1 MKTLLTKAAR
11 VLCLL
16 MVFALC
22 AFPLAAEAD
31 DDLFGGSDVWASD
44 DDLFGGSSDWGSDDD
59 LFGGSGSFDDFGGF
73 EDITFGDDDELF
85 SGADDGL
92 FAGDDGIEVF
102 DEAAVSGDSTGGFSA
117 GQGGIV
123 FEAGSVRIGGT
134 LSASISSDMLLY
146 KDGDDSS
153 FGDRLYEA
161 GIAPA
166 VSGTLSVDARPTQDL
181 RMYMKAALAYPFRSS
196 AAVSMTGQAS
206 VSDFLQVKEMF
217 TDFSVADRA
226 FFRFGLH
233 TVSWGTGMF
242 YSPVSDMINSGI
254 IDPEDKDKQ
263 VDGSLN
269 FRSQIIFPGTQNCL
283 WLYAIPEF
291 GAEAKARDTA
301 LAGKYEFIISA
312 YEFGVG
318 AFYKYQ
324 NAPKAMLTAS
334 GSIFD
339 GKVSVFGEAVYQ
351 YGADSEWKADD
362 SFNDKT
368 SIIKATAGFS
378 YYWKDPKI
386 MLMGQ
391 YYYDGNNKDDMFN
404 MTIPVIGNVRVPN
417 LTYGHNAAF
426 MANFGKIPGMPDF
439 SATLLGIANFG
450 HDDIPSTVLDI
461 LPAAGI
467 PSSYLSSCTVTA
479 TLNYSPDSD
488 LSFGLGTTAAW
499 ADYDSKPEVSLKL
512 SVTLGGG
519 KF

>member
-1 MKTLLTKAAR
+1 MKTLLTKTASA
-11 VLCLL
+11 LCLL
-16 MVFALC
+16 MAFALC

-44 DDLFGGSSDWGSDDD
+44 DDLFGG
-59 LFGGSGSFDDFGGF
+59 F
-73 EDITFGDDDELF
+73 EDITFSDDDELF

-102 DEAAVSGDSTGGFSA
+102 DEAAVSGASTGGFSA

-134 LSASISSDMLLY
+134 LSASVSSDMLLY

-153 FGDRLYEA
+153 FGDRLYNA

-166 VSGTLSVDARPTQDL
+166 VSGTLSVDARPTQNL

-196 AAVSMTGQAS
+196 ASIPMGTTLVTNPITGQTVYPVAAS

-242 YSPVSDMINSGI
+242 YSPVSDMINSGV

-269 FRSQIIFPGTQNCL
+269 LRSQIIFPGTQNCL

-362 SFNDKT
+362 SFSDKT
-368 SIIKATAGFS
+368 SIMKATAGFS

-391 YYYDGNNKDDMFN
+391 YYYDGNNRDDMFN
-404 MTIPVIGNVRVPN
+404 MTVPGMGTFRIPN

-439 SATLLGIANFG
+439 SATLIGIANFG
-450 HDDIPSTVLDI
+450 HDDVPSTVLDI
-461 LPAAGI
+461 LPAVGI
-467 PSSYLSSCTVTA
+467 PSSYLSSCTATA
-479 TLNYSPDSD
+479 TLNYSPNSD
-488 LSFGLGTTAAW
+488 LSFGLGTTATW
-499 ADYDSKPEVSLKL
+499 TDYDSKPEVSLKL
-512 SVTLGGG
+512 SATLGGG